1 MTKNFTK
8 FLAIGASS
16 ALAVAGLSVPAS
28 AAGLA
33 DKTFVSL
40 LPQTGTEYTV
50 LHDQY
55 FDLKSNAASTIATA
69 GNIKFLVADTTA
81 STLFDVDVNGASN
94 DAVTAAV
101 VTNGVG
107 IAVDDATVTVATGGG
122 AGADTLTFTH
132 GFAHGLAVGDT
143 LALVDTDGAPDTGAT
158 TTVTVVAGQ
167 VVTVAL
173 NMSGTVNFE
182 HRQ

>member
-81 STLFDVDVNGASN
+81 STLFDVDVNGA
-94 DAVTAAV
+94 
-101 VTNGVG
+101 
-107 IAVDDATVTVATGGG
+107 
-122 AGADTLTFTH
+122 
-132 GFAHGLAVGDT
+132 
-143 LALVDTDGAPDTGAT
+143 AT
-158 TTVTVVAGQ
+158 T
-167 VVTVAL
+167 L
-173 NMSGTVNFE
+173 
-182 HRQ
+182 